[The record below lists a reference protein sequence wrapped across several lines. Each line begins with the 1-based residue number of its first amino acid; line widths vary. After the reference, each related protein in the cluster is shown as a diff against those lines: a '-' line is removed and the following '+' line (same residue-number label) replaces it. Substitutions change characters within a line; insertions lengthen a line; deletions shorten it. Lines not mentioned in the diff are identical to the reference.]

1 MDWQALAKKSVVHM
15 MHRHRTGCLRRCPDG
30 LIVFHLYHGA
40 EKEKREW
47 FMIGVSLVKP
57 MLSDIK
63 RKFAP

>member
-1 MDWQALAKKSVVHM
+1 MDWQALTKKSVVHM
-15 MHRHRTGCLRRCPDG
+15 MHRHRTWYLRCFPDD

-40 EKEKREW
+40 EKEKWEW

-63 RKFAP
+63 RKCAP